1 MMMRR
6 RNTNLGLNCG
16 SEQPLLSGQHH
27 KVNYS
32 SINQQ
37 QQQLT
42 NDYPTYDQDDDRA
55 LDDSDSDDIFT
66 PDNYANGGNPSTHQ
80 QYHGKRKMKTN
91 SIYNIVDDYDETSF
105 WRTKVPHLIH
115 RVGKWITLTPQQHSV
130 LKCSFAYFVGS
141 LFTFVPALNGF
152 IGNNRVSSHLVAT
165 ATVFFNPAKTLGG
178 MVEAS
183 AYGWGYT
190 LFALSVCLGSMATT
204 DFFIDQQL
212 TLVAHLLSLLFWLAG
227 ATFIVSFL
235 KAHWNKPPVAT
246 GKTKLYFCEMM
257 PYMLTAFCFCLL
269 VLLFV
274 CLLFALFCFSLKS
287 LLHHYLHCS
296 G

>member
-1 MMMRR
+1 MECLITFETYVMKR
-6 RNTNLGLNCG
+6 RNTNLHLNCY
-16 SEQPLLSGQHH
+16 SEQPLLSGQDR
-27 KVNYS
+27 KANYS

-37 QQQLT
+37 QQKLT
-42 NDYPTYDQDDDRA
+42 NDYSTYEEEDDHA
-55 LDDSDSDDIFT
+55 LNDSDSDDIFT
-66 PDNYANGGNPSTHQ
+66 PDIYASGGDPSGQQ
-80 QYHGKRKMKTN
+80 QYHGRCKSKTKTN
-91 SIYNIVDDYDETSF
+91 SIYNIVDDYDRVETSF

-115 RVGKWITLTPQQHSV
+115 SAGKRITLTPQQKSV

-204 DFFIDQQL
+204 DYFIDQKL

-246 GKTKLYFCEMM
+246 GKTKLYF
-257 PYMLTAFCFCLL
+257 
-269 VLLFV
+269 VR
-274 CLLFALFCFSLKS
+274 
-287 LLHHYLHCS
+287 
-296 G
+296 